1 MKGLLAFLI
10 GVTAGVGV
18 MRMTAA
24 FTASQARLMCFFIL
38 GIMIGMIAAG
48 ICFWGWRGE

>member
-1 MKGLLAFLI
+1 MKALVAFLL
-10 GVTAGVGV
+10 GMTAGVGV
-18 MRMTAA
+18 MRLTEA

-48 ICFWGWRGE
+48 ICFWGWHGE